1 MIEKV
6 TMFPSRYMPCPDCG
20 DSLERRET
28 SEHVCADERWL
39 DYQMFQLRDEVAC
52 FKAQL
57 SAYLATPQ
65 GQFELWYAERRR
77 R

>member
-1 MIEKV
+1 
-6 TMFPSRYMPCPDCG
+6 MFPSRYMPCPDCG

-39 DYQMFQLRDEVAC
+39 DYQMFQLRGEAAC
-52 FKAQL
+52 FEAQL
-57 SAYLATPQ
+57 GAYLASAQ